1 MAITTRENILKVL
14 RAFNPWWISGNV
26 NKAFVKEYRR
36 FAYYEAMKRIKDEKV
51 RRNVV
56 LTGTRRVGKT
66 TIQYQMIES
75 LLEQGVSPQKII
87 FISLDHPMLKLAGV
101 NEVRK
106 AG

>member
-1 MAITTRENILKVL
+1 MAITTRERILKVL

-26 NKAFVKEYRR
+26 NKVFVKEYKR

-75 LLEQGVSPQKII
+75 LLEKGVSPQKII